1 MTWPNL
7 YKWAPGMEPEWV
19 GDARTEEIERVKAAQ
34 AVARDVMLAKIR
46 VIARD
51 VVTGDIVTEGELAEV
66 RRRAEVCGIDL
77 GARAMRNRLTAL
89 GYDCGGI
96 TSQDTG
102 WPRRWNADIRHDVG
116 RWLAGEPLLKSA
128 DEFCF
133 IAMADIS
140 KACSLWIFKNLGNE
154 TAVDI
159 ISARSMRQVL
169 EAEGF
174 HPIKSRAGQ
183 TALIGYKLRK

>member
-7 YKWAPGMEPEWV
+7 YKWDPGMEPEWV

-51 VVTGDIVTEGELAEV
+51 VVAGDIVTEGELAEV
-66 RRRAEVCGIDL
+66 RRRANAGGIDL
-77 GARAMRNRLTAL
+77 GARAMCNRLAAL

-96 TSQDTG
+96 TSHDSG
-102 WPRRWNADIRHDVG
+102 WPRRWNADIRHDVD
-116 RWLAGEPLLKSA
+116 RWLSGEPLLKSA

-133 IAMADIS
+133 IAMADIAKS
-140 KACSLWIFKNLGNE
+140 CSLWIFKNLGNE
-154 TAVDI
+154 AAADI

-183 TALIGYKLRK
+183 TALIGYRLR